1 MERQHEKNDKNET
14 SQNKYGFSNIIQIN
28 EELSA
33 LSNINIDDLYKCKT
47 PKIEQAKKNKIL
59 IKDNQNNFQIINKNT
74 NELNKKSE
82 NNNKN
87 DNDFT
92 KDEKNKS
99 NNSFWLIQSNKYNFY
114 EIFKKY
120 EHIPLK
126 NYFLF
131 KNLIIGQG
139 KYGTVWFAID
149 VNK

>member
-1 MERQHEKNDKNET
+1 MQDT
-14 SQNKYGFSNIIQIN
+14 
-28 EELSA
+28 
-33 LSNINIDDLYKCKT
+33 
-47 PKIEQAKKNKIL
+47 KIEQAKKNKML

-139 KYGTVWFAID
+139 KYGTVWFSID
-149 VNK
+149 VNKSNLIAIKTILLIPQYQDIMKIGEKWNFFEILWQNWINW

>member
-1 MERQHEKNDKNET
+1 MQDT
-14 SQNKYGFSNIIQIN
+14 
-28 EELSA
+28 
-33 LSNINIDDLYKCKT
+33 
-47 PKIEQAKKNKIL
+47 KIEQAKKNKML

-99 NNSFWLIQSNKYNFY
+99 NNSFWLIQSNKYSFY

-120 EHIPLK
+120 EHIPSK
-126 NYFLF
+126 
-131 KNLIIGQG
+131 IIFFS
-139 KYGTVWFAID
+139 KI
-149 VNK
+149 

>member
-1 MERQHEKNDKNET
+1 MQDT
-14 SQNKYGFSNIIQIN
+14 
-28 EELSA
+28 
-33 LSNINIDDLYKCKT
+33 
-47 PKIEQAKKNKIL
+47 KIEQAKKNKIL

-82 NNNKN
+82 N

-99 NNSFWLIQSNKYNFY
+99 NNTFWLIQSNKYSFY

-120 EHIPLK
+120 KYIPLK